1 MGCMACMYF
10 FGLATSVCRHDY
22 GQYRAKFRYLVASW
36 PRNLAR
42 SFRLLIFAG
51 MIYDDGAAYSDG
63 PTRFSVHHALQVST
77 RKKRGLIAA
86 DVRRFGHAINTDEVF
101 GTHTANFPRPA
112 ALRLLPTCETPA
124 QQHARWRRRIL
135 LPDGAPC
142 DRAYVATGALHT
154 FERTLQHR
162 RGCAR

>member
-1 MGCMACMYF
+1 MMTGPPTQAALLVSACIT
-10 FGLATSVCRHDY
+10 LCKS
-22 GQYRAKFRYLVASW
+22 QPEKSEASS
-36 PRNLAR
+36 P
-42 SFRLLIFAG
+42 
-51 MIYDDGAAYSDG
+51 
-63 PTRFSVHHALQVST
+63 
-77 RKKRGLIAA
+77 A

-101 GTHTANFPRPA
+101 GTHTANFPRSA

-135 LPDGAPC
+135 LRDGAPC

>member
-1 MGCMACMYF
+1 
-10 FGLATSVCRHDY
+10 
-22 GQYRAKFRYLVASW
+22 
-36 PRNLAR
+36 
-42 SFRLLIFAG
+42 
-51 MIYDDGAAYSDG
+51 MIYDDGAAYSGG

-135 LPDGAPC
+135 LRDGAPC
-142 DRAYVATGALHT
+142 DRAYVATGPYIRSSELCSVVEGAH
-154 FERTLQHR
+154 
-162 RGCAR
+162 GNVARKTKWWLEHEIP